1 MTMNASFRKDDID
14 KDIRL
19 LESMLKD
26 CVSQYEDYDY
36 GIDMAKAQLDDAM
49 EVVERKRRD
58 LDDAIRQKDII
69 RMQIIS
75 YNLAILR
82 ARQLISEPDEL
93 A

>member
-58 LDDAIRQKDII
+58 LDDAIRQNDII